1 MTEDLNAQPKLNP
14 RQLAVINRKNEI
26 QQQEAELRKMLPPSI
41 PSDKFVRTVQTAI
54 TLNPDLAEADKNS
67 VLTSCMK
74 AASDGLVLDGREAAL
89 TIYNT
94 KQKDGSY
101 KKMAQYIP
109 MVAGIIKRVRNSG
122 EVARLNAFVVHE
134 NDKFR
139 VAYGLDMTLSHEPNF
154 ENPGRPIGAYAVCL
168 FKDGECDFEFMPAKQ
183 ILNIASQGKNADQY
197 DPAKG
202 KNFGEWWRKTAIRRL
217 AKRLPVD
224 SDIARVVERIDED
237 YDFKPTGQA
246 AVPHDEDGVVL
257 VNESQPEA
265 KPAKT
270 RGAAAAKLNPKP
282 KAAEPASSPVIENEP
297 VEPEV
302 AETDSQPDVAGD
314 DGIEDII

>member
-1 MTEDLNAQPKLNP
+1 MTNDVTPKTTPLG
-14 RQLAVINRKNEI
+14 QLVVQRKNEI
-26 QQQEAELRKMLPPSI
+26 QAQEAELKKMLPPSI

-54 TLNPDLAEADKNS
+54 TLNPDLAQADKNS
-67 VLTSCMK
+67 VLTACMK

-122 EVARLNAFVVHE
+122 EVARLNAFVRYE
-134 NDKFR
+134 NDEFH
-139 VAYGLDMTLSHEPNF
+139 VAYGLEMKLEHKPNF
-154 ENPGRPIGAYAVCL
+154 EDPGKPLGAYAVCL
-168 FKDGECDFEFMPAKQ
+168 FKDGESDFEYMSAKQ
-183 ILNIASQGKNADQY
+183 ILNIAGQGKNAEQY

-217 AKRLPVD
+217 SKRLPVD
-224 SDIARVVERIDED
+224 SDIARVVERIDD
-237 YDFKPTGQA
+237 DFDFKPGGRDHGPL
-246 AVPHDEDGVVL
+246 VDEDGVVI
-257 VNESQPEA
+257 EHPEA
-265 KPAKT
+265 EKPAGKT

-282 KAAEPASSPVIENEP
+282 KSEPEHEVIEQEP
-297 VEPEV
+297 PQD
-302 AETDSQPDVAGD
+302 APPADLD
-314 DGIEDII
+314 DGFEDVI